1 MEFWLCCWW
10 SSLWMFVFLLRNVS
24 TNLSSHTKY
33 SLSNSKASF
42 DQAMMNCHPGVL
54 PSVATQQE
62 LQEIFQL
69 LNKSKSFQ
77 ENTTVWVGLRK
88 LKNRC
93 STDEQPLRGFKWVE
107 NGSQEASAVNWL
119 EKPKLTCAEL
129 LCGALRRQHV
139 QAEVTW
145 GLIPTSCKTHY
156 HFICKGSDA
165 HTELQLKT
173 SPTTSKPASATFRP
187 NVPISE
193 PESCEHSRDP
203 KHPSIRFLMA
213 DSSNGNKILVECWSA
228 VKLDLFCSGVPAV
241 WRVLDGSPAN
251 FSIICQKC
259 KEGFQ
264 KDGSGFCVDV
274 DECSTGNPCKHTC
287 QNTEGSYRCVCADE
301 QDSSCEDAA
310 PATSDKKS
318 LSHILIPVLAVVAV
332 LLMILVIVG
341 VVKCCLKRR
350 KKMKAKS

>member
-1 MEFWLCCWW
+1 MDI
-10 SSLWMFVFLLRNVS
+10 SLWMFVFLLRNVS

-187 NVPISE
+187 N
-193 PESCEHSRDP
+193 
-203 KHPSIRFLMA
+203 
-213 DSSNGNKILVECWSA
+213 CWSA

>member
-10 SSLWMFVFLLRNVS
+10 SSLWMVVFLLRNVS
-24 TNLSSHTKY
+24 TDLSSHPQY

-42 DQAMMNCHPGVL
+42 DQAMMNCRPGVL

-62 LQEIFQL
+62 RQEILQL
-69 LNKSKSFQ
+69 LSKSKPFQ
-77 ENTTVWVGLRK
+77 ENITVWVGLRK
-88 LKNRC
+88 SKHEC
-93 STDEQPLRGFKWVE
+93 STDGQPLRGFKWVE
-107 NGSQEASAVNWL
+107 NGNQASAINWL
-119 EKPKLTCAEL
+119 EEPKLTCTGL
-129 LCGALRRQHV
+129 LCGALRQQQV
-139 QAEVTW
+139 QSEVTW
-145 GLIPTSCKTHY
+145 GLIPTSCKSLY

-173 SPTTSKPASATFRP
+173 SPTTSKPDSTTFRP
-187 NVPISE
+187 NVPTTSE
-193 PESCEHSRDP
+193 PESCEHSKNP

-213 DSSNGNKILVECWSA
+213 DSSDGNKVLVECWSA
-228 VKLDLFCSGVPAV
+228 IKLDLFCSGVPAV

-259 KEGFQ
+259 EEGFQ
-264 KDGSGFCVDV
+264 KDSSGFCVDV
-274 DECSTGNPCKHTC
+274 DECSTGNPCQHTC

-301 QDSSCEDAA
+301 QDSSCEEVA

-332 LLMILVIVG
+332 LLVILVIVG

-350 KKMKAKS
+350 KKMKTKP